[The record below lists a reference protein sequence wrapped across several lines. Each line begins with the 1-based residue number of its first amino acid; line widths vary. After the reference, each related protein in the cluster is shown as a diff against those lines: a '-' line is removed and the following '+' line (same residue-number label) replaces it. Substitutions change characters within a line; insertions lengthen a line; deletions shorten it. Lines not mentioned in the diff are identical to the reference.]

1 MQASVYLAKK
11 MGFKLGASA
20 LLFRCVPQVGCTFT
34 NILLKNIMNI
44 DEQLIALESKIA
56 HQEYLLEVLN
66 KTVYQQ
72 QKQIDELDNLCKA
85 LAKRLGDLRARD
97 SDAMLPHEKPPHY

>member
-1 MQASVYLAKK
+1 MRVAKWARLRK
-11 MGFKLGASA
+11 
-20 LLFRCVPQVGCTFT
+20 TFIQNT
-34 NILLKNIMNI
+34 MNI
-44 DEQLIALESKIA
+44 DEQMIALESKIA

-66 KTVYQQ
+66 KTAYQQ

-85 LAKRLGDLRARD
+85 LAKRLGDLRARE